1 MSLELRPDQVAAKA
15 DLAPLFD
22 SESDARVGILKGFA
36 GTGKTVLVAHLIGE
50 VIEQGWNVKTLTP
63 TGRASEVL
71 GKTIEKLI
79 PDSEA
84 RKRIQPRTIHSF
96 IYKVKPMD
104 FTANQLSLWADV
116 KPQEWD
122 EGPTSGSS
130 MSRR

>member
-1 MSLELRPDQVAAKA
+1 MSLELRPDQFAAKA
-15 DLAPLFD
+15 ELAPLFD
-22 SESDARVGILKGFA
+22 SASDARVGILKGFA

-50 VIEQGWNVKTLTP
+50 VIEQGWNVKTFTP

-104 FTANQLSLWADV
+104 FTANQ
-116 KPQEWD
+116 
-122 EGPTSGSS
+122 
-130 MSRR
+130 